1 MLNCVVVGNL
11 SSTLLYYV
19 DINDT
24 SKVNLYENYIQV
36 WCFMSRKTTCK
47 LEMIFILKDLWEKK
61 QVHHRKNS
69 TTTIALINQNGIF
82 INNQTNNYLI

>member
-1 MLNCVVVGNL
+1 MFHVPEDNL
-11 SSTLLYYV
+11 QV
-19 DINDT
+19 RNDF
-24 SKVNLYENYIQV
+24 YFER
-36 WCFMSRKTTCK
+36 FMRK
-47 LEMIFILKDLWEKK
+47 KK